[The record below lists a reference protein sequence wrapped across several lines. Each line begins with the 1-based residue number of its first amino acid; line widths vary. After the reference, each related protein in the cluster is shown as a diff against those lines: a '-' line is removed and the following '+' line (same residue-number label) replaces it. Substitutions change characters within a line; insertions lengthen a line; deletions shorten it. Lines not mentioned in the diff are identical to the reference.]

1 MNRKR
6 KQSNSD
12 VLPENKKLRA
22 QTVTMEADDGHNS
35 IEYYIKGESLDTTDT
50 RIVKSYNHVYFY
62 SSITRKSAGD
72 LIATMLNIDYANV
85 EDMHRHGE
93 IRPIYLHM
101 LSEGGDI
108 FAALAIHENIQKL
121 KSPVHCYV
129 NGFLSSAAIIILLA
143 CPYRYMSY
151 NSFLGIHSIKMS
163 VWGKLQFLQQCNDNY
178 DKIWSSLV
186 NMYDRNTK
194 LKQNK
199 INIKKFM
206 SESQIMDCE
215 MALKYGFITD
225 IVS

>member
-6 KQSNSD
+6 KQSDSD
-12 VLPENKKLRA
+12 LMDQKRLKL
-22 QTVTMEADDGHNS
+22 QQQSMEVDEGHNS
-35 IEYYIKGESLDTTDT
+35 IEYYIKGERLDTTDT
-50 RIVKSYNHVYFY
+50 KIIKSYNHVYFY

-72 LIATMLNIDYANV
+72 LIATMLNIDYNNV
-85 EDMHRHGE
+85 EDMHKHGE

-108 FAALAIHENIQKL
+108 FAALAIHENIQRL
-121 KSPVHCYV
+121 HSPVHCYV

-143 CPYRYMSY
+143 CPHRYMSC

-178 DKIWSSLV
+178 VKIWNSLE
-186 NMYDRNTK
+186 NMYERNTK

-206 SESQIMDCE
+206 TESQIMDCE